1 MISEP
6 KNPIFANLINQN
18 PLIFN
23 KMANTGDVK
32 VGSILRYNGELC
44 QVTEFQH
51 RTPGNLRAF
60 YQAKMKNLKTGK
72 VVENRFRAG
81 EEVEIARV
89 EYKEMQFIYPEGEH
103 IVVMDNDTYEQMHI
117 PADMFGDN
125 AKLLKEG
132 MTVKIAFENDQPLIA
147 EPPTFVELEVTYTEP
162 GLKGDTATNTLKPAT
177 VETGA
182 IVQVPLFVNTG
193 EIIKIDTRDW
203 SYSGKVK

>member
-1 MISEP
+1 
-6 KNPIFANLINQN
+6 
-18 PLIFN
+18 
-23 KMANTGDVK
+23 MANTGDVK

-44 QVTEFQH
+44 QVIKFLH

-103 IVVMDNDTYEQMHI
+103 IVVMDNDTYEQVYI
-117 PADMFGDN
+117 PGEMFGAN

-132 MTVKIAFENDQPLIA
+132 MLVKIAFENDQPLIA
-147 EPPTFVELEVTYTEP
+147 EPPTFVELEVPYTEP
-162 GLKGDTATNTLKPAT
+162 GLKGDTATNTLKSAT

-182 IVQVPLFVNTG
+182 VVQVPLFVNTG
-193 EIIKIDTRDW
+193 EVIKIDTRDW